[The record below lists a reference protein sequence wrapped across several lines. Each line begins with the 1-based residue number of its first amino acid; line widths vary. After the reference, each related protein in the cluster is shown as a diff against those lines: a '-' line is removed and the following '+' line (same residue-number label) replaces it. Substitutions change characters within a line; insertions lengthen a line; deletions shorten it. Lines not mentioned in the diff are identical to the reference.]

1 MIRAVLFDL
10 DETLFDHRGAVAH
23 AAVAWTRA
31 LSPGHLPR
39 TGIPALWL
47 DLERRHLP
55 AWHAGECSFAEQ
67 RRRRLRDFCHLMRLP
82 LPADLDAAYAD
93 FLRHYEAAWTAFPD
107 AAGTL
112 DALTGRGLTLG
123 VLTNGVPVQQEAK
136 LRRIGL
142 MDRLDPV
149 LTPDALGA
157 FKPAPECYLAAAA
170 KLGLH
175 PQEILLVGDDRELDA
190 IGPTRVG
197 MRGVWLDRPETG
209 HPDAGHPDRQ
219 GPPRITSLREL
230 PALLG

>member
-10 DETLFDHRGAVAH
+10 DETLFDHRGAVTH

-31 LSPGHLPR
+31 LSPGHRPL
-39 TGIPALWL
+39 TDLPALWL
-47 DLERRHLP
+47 ELERRHLP

-67 RRRRLRDFCHLMRLP
+67 RRRRLRDFCRLMRLP
-82 LPADLDAAYAD
+82 LPTDLDAAYAD

-107 AAGTL
+107 AADTV
-112 DALTGRGLTLG
+112 DTLTGRGLTLG
-123 VLTNGVPVQQEAK
+123 ILTNGVPVQQEAK

-170 KLGLH
+170 KLGLR

-190 IGPTRVG
+190 IGPSRVG
-197 MRGVWLDRPETG
+197 MRGVWLDRHDTG
-209 HPDAGHPDRQ
+209 HTDPHR
-219 GPPRITSLREL
+219 PPRITSLREL
-230 PALLG
+230 PALLA